1 LLIVLYLVAIVLA
14 NLSITQ
20 FGPGVA
26 VLNAFLFIGLDLT
39 TRDRLHEKWQ
49 GHNLWPR
56 MLTLIAAGSLL
67 SYALNQNAGPI
78 ALASFL
84 AFLLSGLVDAGVY
97 SLLHN
102 RPYWQKV
109 NGSNVVSALVDSLVF
124 PLLAFGWPP
133 LWGVIV
139 GQFAAKVV
147 GGWVWSLILAKRRQ
161 EVAVS

>member
-1 LLIVLYLVAIVLA
+1 MLIVLYLVAIVLA
-14 NLSITQ
+14 NLSVTQ

-56 MLTLIAAGSLL
+56 MLTLIAAGSFL

-78 ALASFL
+78 ALASL
-84 AFLLSGLVDAGVY
+84 VAFLLSGLADAGVY

-124 PLLAFGWPP
+124 PVLAFGWPP
-133 LWGVIV
+133 LWGVIL

-147 GGWVWSLILAKRRQ
+147 GGWVW
-161 EVAVS
+161 